1 MFNGLIEGTG
11 PRYCPSIEDKIVR
24 FAEKDAHPLF
34 LEPEGFTTASV
45 YVQGANTS
53 LPEDVQDAMLR
64 TIPALA
70 AVEVLRYGYAVE
82 YDFVPPDQ
90 TTSWLECKR
99 LPGLFLAGQING
111 TSGYEEAA
119 GQGLIAGINAALA
132 GGRFTGSG
140 TALLNGAPANGAAA
154 APETTSSTAATL
166 DRLTASNRLVLPR
179 DLAYIGVMIDDLTT
193 TEHREPYRLHTS
205 RAEYR
210 LLLRQDT
217 AHFRLTPI
225 GYRLG
230 LIGREVYE
238 RTERQRDQVATV
250 LKQVR
255 GKGLGAAPEL
265 NARLRA
271 AGLPPVTKS
280 TMALA
285 YLRRPEV
292 GAVALAALGWDDVPD
307 EVADHVLTEI
317 KYEGFIARQAQAVA
331 RTRQL
336 EHHRIPDRVDYQV
349 LRGLRTEAQEKL
361 SRFRPATVGQAAR
374 IAGVTPADISVL
386 LVHLHAS

>member
-1 MFNGLIEGTG
+1 
-11 PRYCPSIEDKIVR
+11 
-24 FAEKDAHPLF
+24 
-34 LEPEGFTTASV
+34 
-45 YVQGANTS
+45 
-53 LPEDVQDAMLR
+53 MLR

-132 GGRFTGSG
+132 AGPSAGSG
-140 TALLNGAPANGAAA
+140 TVPLNGAPANGAAA
-154 APETTSSTAATL
+154 ALETTSSTAATL
-166 DRLTASNRLVLPR
+166 DRLMASNRLVLPR

-292 GAVALAALGWDDVPD
+292 GAVALAALGWDDLPP
-307 EVADHVLTEI
+307 EIADHVLTEI

>member
-1 MFNGLIEGTG
+1 MPCCG
-11 PRYCPSIEDKIVR
+11 RSR
-24 FAEKDAHPLF
+24 R
-34 LEPEGFTTASV
+34 
-45 YVQGANTS
+45 S
-53 LPEDVQDAMLR
+53 LPSK
-64 TIPALA
+64 
-70 AVEVLRYGYAVE
+70 VLRYGYAVE

-111 TSGYEEAA
+111 TSGYEGGGRARIDR
-119 GQGLIAGINAALA
+119 GHQRGA
-132 GGRFTGSG
+132 GGRPAQPVPARRLPTV
-140 TALLNGAPANGAAA
+140 LLRMGQRRRWKQPR
-154 APETTSSTAATL
+154 STAATL
-166 DRLTASNRLVLPR
+166 DRLAASNRLVLPR

-193 TEHREPYRLHTS
+193 TEHREPYRLHTA

-238 RTERQRDQVATV
+238 YTERQRDQVATV
-250 LKQVR
+250 LRQVR

-265 NARLRA
+265 NARLCA

-292 GAVALAALGWDDVPD
+292 GAVALAALGWDDVPA
-307 EVADHVLTEI
+307 EIADHVLTEI

-331 RTRQL
+331 RSRQL

-349 LRGLRTEAQEKL
+349 LRGLRAEAQEQL

-386 LVHLHAS
+386 LVHLHAA